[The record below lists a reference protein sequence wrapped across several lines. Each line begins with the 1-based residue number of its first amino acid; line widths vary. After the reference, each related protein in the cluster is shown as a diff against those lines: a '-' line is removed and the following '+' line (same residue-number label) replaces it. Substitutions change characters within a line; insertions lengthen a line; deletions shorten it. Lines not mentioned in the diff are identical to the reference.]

1 MPMTV
6 IVNAEG
12 LILGRMASL
21 LAHRLLE
28 GEEIAVV
35 NAEKAVISGTK
46 ARVFA
51 TYDRKRKRG
60 SREGGPFFPRRPDHL
75 VKRTIRGMLPYK
87 REPGKEALHRVRVYV
102 GVPPEF
108 AGKEM
113 ESFPEAHVSRLSSP
127 RFVTVGAVSTFM
139 GAKYG
144 R

>member
-1 MPMTV
+1 
-6 IVNAEG
+6 
-12 LILGRMASL
+12 
-21 LAHRLLE
+21 
-28 GEEIAVV
+28 AVV

-51 TYDRKRKRG
+51 IYEKKRSRG

-87 REPGKEALHRVRVYV
+87 REPGREAFHRVKVYV

-127 RFVTVGAVSTFM
+127 RYVTVGAVSTFM

-144 R
+144 K

>member
-1 MPMTV
+1 M
-6 IVNAEG
+6 
-12 LILGRMASL
+12 ILGRMASMV
-21 LAHRLLE
+21 AHRLMA
-28 GEEIAVV
+28 GDEIAVV

-51 TYDRKRKRG
+51 TYERKRSRG

-87 REPGKEALHRVRVYV
+87 RETGREAFHRVKVYV
-102 GVPPEF
+102 GVPREF
-108 AGKEM
+108 AGMEM

-127 RFVTVGAVSTFM
+127 RYVTVGAVSTFM

-144 R
+144 K

>member
-1 MPMTV
+1 MTV
-6 IVNAEG
+6 VVNAEG
-12 LILGRMASL
+12 MILGRMASL
-21 LAHRLLE
+21 LAHRLMA

-51 TYDRKRKRG
+51 IYEKKRSRG

-87 REPGKEALHRVRVYV
+87 REPGREAFHRVKVYV

-127 RFVTVGAVSTFM
+127 RYVTVGAVSTFM

-144 R
+144 K

>member
-1 MPMTV
+1 MAV
-6 IVNAEG
+6 VVNAEG
-12 LILGRMASL
+12 MILGRMASMV
-21 LAHRLLE
+21 AHRLMA
-28 GEEIAVV
+28 GDEIAVV

-51 TYDRKRKRG
+51 IYEKKRSRG

-87 REPGKEALHRVRVYV
+87 REPGREAFHRVKVYV

-127 RFVTVGAVSTFM
+127 RYVTVGAVSTFM

-144 R
+144 K